1 VGGMRFGVEPGF
13 WLSGAGVSGD
23 TSIFA
28 RTGPG
33 MSFPPTPSRVPDSQ
47 KYIPVAFSNIV
58 DADRLGSRLVGTT
71 TLLLPRRSPFH
82 SIPTSV

>member
-1 VGGMRFGVEPGF
+1 MGGMRFGVEPGF

-28 RTGPG
+28 KTAPG

-47 KYIPVAFSNIV
+47 KFIPVAFSNIV
-58 DADRLGSRLVGTT
+58 
-71 TLLLPRRSPFH
+71 
-82 SIPTSV
+82 

>member
-1 VGGMRFGVEPGF
+1 MRFGVEPGF
-13 WLSGAGVSGD
+13 WVSGTGVSGD

-58 DADRLGSRLVGTT
+58 NADRWSSRLVGTI
-71 TLLLPRRSPFH
+71 LPRRSPFH
-82 SIPTSV
+82 STPTSV

>member
-1 VGGMRFGVEPGF
+1 MEPGF
-13 WLSGAGVSGD
+13 WVPGAGVSGD

-28 RTGPG
+28 GTGPG
-33 MSFPPTPSRVPDSQ
+33 MSFLPTVSRVPDFQ
-47 KYIPVAFSNIV
+47 KYIPVAISNIV
-58 DADRLGSRLVGTT
+58 DADRLGSCLVGTT

>member
-1 VGGMRFGVEPGF
+1 MEPGF
-13 WLSGAGVSGD
+13 WLSGAGVSVD
-23 TSIFA
+23 TPIFA

-47 KYIPVAFSNIV
+47 KYIPVAFFNIV
-58 DADRLGSRLVGTT
+58 NADRWSSRLVGTI

-82 SIPTSV
+82 SILTSV